1 MSARKKSSVWTFY
14 TESDQPNK
22 VKCILCDALI
32 SHSGSGRS
40 ASTFA
45 LTNHLRVK
53 HDREYTQLQHL
64 IHSPNPI
71 LPSVR
76 PTSSNTTEELP
87 AAESS
92 LRQATIEGT
101 FERKWKIDDPRAKQ
115 IHKAIAEMICV
126 DNQPI
131 SIVEDAGFNRLLAIL
146 KPKYQM
152 PSPKFITETY
162 LIKEEVKVAF
172 SNINTMFVRRSSLK
186 EGLDRRCQGIE
197 DDKYYSVATMLD
209 PRYKMNFFTPDNVQ
223 MIRRTCLAE
232 FVRRSEDIG
241 SSGDERVVQVAQRST
256 SSSNCENTH
265 RTFWSCYEELAAV
278 KLPID
283 VEETKSP
290 IASELDRYLSEVLL
304 LKDLCPYG

>member
-14 TESDQPNK
+14 TETDQANK

-32 SHSGSGRS
+32 SHGGSGRS

-101 FERKWKIDDPRAKQ
+101 FE
-115 IHKAIAEMICV
+115 
-126 DNQPI
+126 
-131 SIVEDAGFNRLLAIL
+131 
-146 KPKYQM
+146 Y
-152 PSPKFITETY
+152 
-162 LIKEEVKVAF
+162 
-172 SNINTMFVRRSSLK
+172 
-186 EGLDRRCQGIE
+186 
-197 DDKYYSVATMLD
+197 
-209 PRYKMNFFTPDNVQ
+209 NVQ

-241 SSGDERVVQVAQRST
+241 SSSDERVVQVAQRST

-304 LKDLCPYG
+304 LKDLCPYGCIAPGRLLFGAGRGEPEARRVTTDIALRDAAQCELRRYTVILFWESRQMHLALRWFVGVSAGGRGIHRRRRDVYGLRFGQR